1 MAVPY
6 PGARDAMPALRRPR
20 LVVGEVT
27 TTGSS
32 ANATRPTLTRLGTW
46 FANEVIAARAA
57 PSLLGATSVAT
68 IE

>member
-1 MAVPY
+1 
-6 PGARDAMPALRRPR
+6 MPALRRAR

-32 ANATRPTLTRLGTW
+32 AKATRPTLTRLGTW
-46 FANEVIAARAA
+46 LANDVIAARAA
-57 PSLLGATSVAT
+57 SSRLGFTSVAT